1 MSTEDIQ
8 RQDMRRSEHPT
19 GDYRGDRVC
28 SVPPHLQM
36 SPFTDG
42 KTEAVEKFPSNVYTL
57 SIKKRPSELE
67 LVAQVHN
74 PST

>member
-8 RQDMRRSEHPT
+8 RQNMRRPEHPT

-28 SVPPHLQM
+28 SVPPKIQM

-42 KTEAVEKFPSNVYTL
+42 KTEAAEKFPSNVYTL

-67 LVAQVHN
+67 LAAQVHN